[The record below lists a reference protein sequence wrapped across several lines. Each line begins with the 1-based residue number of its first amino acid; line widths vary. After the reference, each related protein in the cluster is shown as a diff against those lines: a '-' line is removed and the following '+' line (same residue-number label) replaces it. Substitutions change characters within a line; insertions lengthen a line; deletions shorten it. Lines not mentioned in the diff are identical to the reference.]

1 MTTAPDAQA
10 AEPSAASA
18 VEPSLTLSSRDS
30 VDARR
35 AGAGGAADA
44 KAVKPSTGLIV
55 LLGSLTAFSPL
66 AIDMYLPAFPQIER
80 ELGTDLGAVELTLA
94 SFLIGL
100 SIGQFVLG
108 PISDRVGR
116 RLPLLLG
123 CGAFSLAAALCS
135 VSPSIE
141 WFIAARF
148 LMGFAG
154 AAGLVVSRAIVR
166 DLFDERTSAGA
177 YSFMMMVTG
186 IAPIVAPVVGAQVL
200 AIGNWRHVF
209 WTLGGIGVA
218 AGLVVAATLEES
230 LPAKRRTEKSLAEVV
245 RRSFSFFADRRFLGY
260 GLAIGF
266 AAGAVFAY
274 VGASPGVFMNQ
285 FGVSDRTFSLL
296 FAGNA
301 VGLFLGAQLN
311 RQLLK
316 RMGPHRILKVATVG
330 AAIAGAVLVLEAA
343 TGLGGFYA
351 LYATLFVCV
360 SSLGLIFPNG
370 AAAAMAPFGAE
381 AGAASAAL
389 GLLQYGVGAAAGA
402 AVSALHND
410 TALPMAAVI
419 AACQLGACLA
429 ALSSKPG

>member
-1 MTTAPDAQA
+1 
-10 AEPSAASA
+10 
-18 VEPSLTLSSRDS
+18 
-30 VDARR
+30 
-35 AGAGGAADA
+35 
-44 KAVKPSTGLIV
+44 LIV

-80 ELGTDLGAVELTLA
+80 DLATTAGAVELTLA
-94 SFLIGL
+94 AFLIGL
-100 SIGQFVLG
+100 SIGQFVIG
-108 PISDRVGR
+108 PISDRTGR
-116 RLPLLLG
+116 RAPLLLG
-123 CGAFSLAAALCS
+123 CGAFALAAILCS
-135 VSPSIE
+135 VASSIE

-186 IAPIVAPVVGAQVL
+186 VAPVVAPLLGSQIL
-200 AIGNWRHVF
+200 ALGEWRHVF
-209 WTLGGIGVA
+209 WTLAGIGVA
-218 AGLVVAATLEES
+218 AALVVALALEES
-230 LPAKRRTEKSLAEVV
+230 LPVDRRARKSFARIL
-245 RRSFSFFADRRFLGY
+245 RRSVSFFADRRFLGY
-260 GLAIGF
+260 GLSIGF
-266 AAGAVFAY
+266 SAGAVFAY
-274 VGASPGVFMNQ
+274 VGASPGVFMDQ
-285 FGVSDRTFSLL
+285 FGVSDREFSLL

-311 RQLLK
+311 RRLLT
-316 RMGPHRILKVATVG
+316 RVGPHQILKIATFAAALAGG
-330 AAIAGAVLVLEAA
+330 ALVLEAA

-351 LYATLFVCV
+351 FYATLFLCV

-419 AACQLGACLA
+419 AACQIGACLSVCRSH
-429 ALSSKPG
+429 LSGSLA